1 MSQASH
7 LQREWPTEQ
16 QEAYIKELAIWKN
29 PIKLEP
35 LPGGLQNRNYV
46 ATDGGTKYVV
56 RVASDLL
63 HIGGVLSSTNA
74 AMETASE
81 AGVSPKLVY
90 QEPYLSAVDF
100 IYGRNLT
107 IDDFKDPKH
116 VEGSVERIKAFQA
129 ASDRVHR
136 PMTYFD
142 PFVSCRQSVW
152 SAEQLGVKLIG
163 EYKPLLKIVD
173 RLETHFGVFKPVA
186 THCDLAYV
194 NIMLGDDGRYW
205 LIDWDLAGFGP
216 PDWDIAELAGY
227 SYTSDEIDRHF
238 VKCFFGELAPEEFER
253 RLFRHRAYKMTS
265 LIRVTYLLLIL
276 DARLGFVLSGD
287 ELKASMAENFAEV
300 GGDYIDFVRT
310 HAKFFEG
317 MWKTYGDAY

>member
-1 MSQASH
+1 
-7 LQREWPTEQ
+7 
-16 QEAYIKELAIWKN
+16 
-29 PIKLEP
+29 
-35 LPGGLQNRNYV
+35 
-46 ATDGGTKYVV
+46 
-56 RVASDLL
+56 
-63 HIGGVLSSTNA
+63 
-74 AMETASE
+74 
-81 AGVSPKLVY
+81 
-90 QEPYLSAVDF
+90 
-100 IYGRNLT
+100 
-107 IDDFKDPKH
+107 
-116 VEGSVERIKAFQA
+116 
-129 ASDRVHR
+129 
-136 PMTYFD
+136 
-142 PFVSCRQSVW
+142 
-152 SAEQLGVKLIG
+152 
-163 EYKPLLKIVD
+163 
-173 RLETHFGVFKPVA
+173 
-186 THCDLAYV
+186 
-194 NIMLGDDGRYW
+194 MLGDDGRYW

-265 LIRVTYLLLIL
+265 LIRVIYLLLIL